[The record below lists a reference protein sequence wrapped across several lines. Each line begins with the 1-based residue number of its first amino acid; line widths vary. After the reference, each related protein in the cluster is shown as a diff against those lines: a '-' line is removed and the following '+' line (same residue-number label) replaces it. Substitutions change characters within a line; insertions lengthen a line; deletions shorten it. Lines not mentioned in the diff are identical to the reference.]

1 MPFVIG
7 RDGARRQMAPSSS
20 SSSSSASRLARASW
34 RVEYTAASKAL
45 DARAGREDDAS
56 RDDDADADAA
66 CVLRLDVVDDGGR
79 RRSTVAC
86 EVDLE
91 GAKKLDA
98 ALREASARVEAL
110 ARASGGDARA

>member
-1 MPFVIG
+1 
-7 RDGARRQMAPSSS
+7 MAPASS

-45 DARAGREDDAS
+45 DAREPREDDAP
-56 RDDDADADAA
+56 RDDGDADAA

-110 ARASGGDARA
+110 ARVSGGDARA